1 MPDLKEPA
9 SAIDSGPS
17 PQAGLIQ
24 PGQRLG
30 NYRIVR
36 PLGQGGMGSVY
47 EAAHQYIDRKG
58 AVKVLHP
65 DLSQNPQFAS
75 RFLNEA
81 RAVNLIKHP
90 GLVEIFEFGLLEDG
104 TAYIIMEL
112 LRGVSLSEH
121 LRRSPGGLGSAA
133 LPICR
138 QIAQAMA
145 AAHQKGIVHRERCPR
160 RPRSGIIFSPSPA
173 REKAPLAAA
182 GIGRHRKLQSQAQAR
197 HPAPA
202 RCASA

>member
-1 MPDLKEPA
+1 MPDQPA
-9 SAIDSGPS
+9 SARDCEPS
-17 PQAGLIQ
+17 KQAGLIQ
-24 PGQRLG
+24 LGQRLG

-90 GLVEIFEFGLLEDG
+90 GLVEIFEFGLLADG

-112 LRGVSLSEH
+112 LSGVALSE
-121 LRRSPGGLGSAA
+121 LMRRSPGGLGSAA
-133 LPICR
+133 LPICK

-145 AAHQKGIVHRERCPR
+145 AAHHKGIVHRELCSR
-160 RPRSGIIFSPSPA
+160 RGDRGHFSRRRQRAEKRRAKRLLA
-173 REKAPLAAA
+173 R
-182 GIGRHRKLQSQAQAR
+182 
-197 HPAPA
+197 
-202 RCASA
+202 